1 MSAYAQYAGCS
12 VKANGQVAVVIV
24 IIMDVV
30 VVLHDVVVAAAC
42 KQVSSASAAH
52 ESQKTQAEA
61 SLGGN
66 TKLKLAKNTQEIL
79 NYVTAFAFAL
89 AQSVCR

>member
-52 ESQKTQAEA
+52 ESQK
-61 SLGGN
+61 N
-66 TKLKLAKNTQEIL
+66 TSRGVARGK
-79 NYVTAFAFAL
+79 Y
-89 AQSVCR
+89 